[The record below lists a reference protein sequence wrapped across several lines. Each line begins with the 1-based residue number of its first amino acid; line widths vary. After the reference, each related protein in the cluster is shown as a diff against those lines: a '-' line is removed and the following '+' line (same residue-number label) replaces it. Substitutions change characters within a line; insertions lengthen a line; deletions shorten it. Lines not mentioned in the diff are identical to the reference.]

1 MPKYADPSWMDRSRQ
16 LLSRLPIKSR
26 EHNQM
31 TEFTFFP
38 SQERR
43 FQRMR
48 EQWRKEGHIRIID
61 LKSRRV
67 GFSSQTE
74 AIFWCRGLGFSNQN
88 MKIVAHL
95 QTSAEELFRVPSDLS
110 RGFPNFP
117 IEDIQ
122 QKKIYF
128 RHTSGDSHLTVATA
142 GTPSAGRGGTLSALH
157 L

>member
-1 MPKYADPSWMDRSRQ
+1 
-16 LLSRLPIKSR
+16 
-26 EHNQM
+26 
-31 TEFTFFP
+31 
-38 SQERR
+38 
-43 FQRMR
+43 MR
-48 EQWRKEGHIRIID
+48 EQWHKQGHVRIID

-74 AIFWCRGLGFSNQN
+74 GFFWARGLGFPNQN

-95 QTSAEELFRVPSDLS
+95 QTSAEELFRVPGDLS
-110 RGFPNFP
+110 RGFPEFP
-117 IEDIQ
+117 LEDIQ

-128 RHTSGDSHLTVATA
+128 RHPSGDSHLTVATA

>member
-1 MPKYADPSWMDRSRQ
+1 MGKSYDPSWMDRCRI

-31 TEFTFFP
+31 TPFNFFP
-38 SQERR
+38 SQEKR

-74 AIFWCRGLGFSNQN
+74 GIFWSRCLGFPNQN
-88 MKIVAHL
+88 AKIVAHL
-95 QTSAEELFRVPSDLS
+95 ATSAEELFRVPGDLA